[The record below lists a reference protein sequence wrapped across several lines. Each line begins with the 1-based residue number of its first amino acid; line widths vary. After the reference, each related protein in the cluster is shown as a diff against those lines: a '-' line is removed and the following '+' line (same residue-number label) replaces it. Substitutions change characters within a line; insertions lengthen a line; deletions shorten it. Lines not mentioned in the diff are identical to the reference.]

1 MAIGPGPTDA
11 GSRKRIAVVGL
22 QPPLT
27 TTERGPTSR
36 RSTSHP
42 FAASVL
48 AENLRKET
56 ARHGDCSAILIL
68 MRGPRQ
74 ERGET
79 GFETMAVD
87 VTEGKIL
94 LHETIPASA
103 KTMAFFDGKLSIERL
118 NADWARVAE
127 IVSDLGVDSVAL
139 PCTWTSSLAD
149 AQELSGLLAGKRVV
163 LGGSGLFPGF
173 ARMMADQGV
182 FSVMG
187 PGFGNPELNRN
198 LFNLLTVADPL
209 SSVPSVLHRGKGG
222 AVVEL
227 CSPDESKT
235 ASSILHRLA
244 LSGKAHE
251 SYLRLAAAYRATGTT
266 LLPYLGE
273 NTRGEEF
280 TKMLSSFEFTE
291 GDPSLLEDS
300 PSIDAYLSYGCP
312 KECEYCTS
320 PVLRRGRSTQ
330 SEEELGRVAGSMAR
344 MLDTAKKAKVSI
356 WDENASP
363 GDVIRFLDKIAESF
377 AARGSIWDERQLQIV
392 FTNGFYPKRWAAHS
406 SFLKGAFSGFR
417 EKMAS
422 MGVRTR
428 IGTFFPAENWGFGDV
443 HFYENKL
450 DTPGVLGSRESGGI
464 RDLLSIFDY
473 VAACAGMDRSLVS
486 SAVFDS
492 YMHHLREGWKA
503 FSEALWEK
511 CSITPFFAQVFPRT
525 ALGQLPFQILGETI
539 SPEMLESEQDASR
552 LAELYAF
559 GENFGSPAFQAR
571 TAEEYLLLLDR
582 FYTIWAGINGEESA
596 AARRKYGMTISA
608 ETARLMG
615 K

>member
-1 MAIGPGPTDA
+1 MTTGPGPTDA
-11 GSRKRIAVVGL
+11 GSRKRIAIVGL

-27 TTERGPTSR
+27 ATEKGPTSR

-48 AENLRKET
+48 AENLGKE
-56 ARHGDCSAILIL
+56 AAQHGDCSAILIL
-68 MRGPRQ
+68 MRGPRR

-94 LHETIPASA
+94 LHETIPASV

-127 IVSDLGVDSVAL
+127 IISDLDVDSVAV

-163 LGGSGLFPGF
+163 LGGTGLFPGF

-187 PGFGNPELNRN
+187 PGFGNPELNQN
-198 LFNLLTVADPL
+198 LFNLLTLADPL
-209 SSVPSVLHRGKGG
+209 STVPSVLHRGKDG

-235 ASSILHRLA
+235 ASSLLHRLA

-251 SYLRLAAAYRATGTT
+251 SYTRLAAAYRATGTT

-273 NTRGEEF
+273 NIRGEEF

-320 PVLRRGRSTQ
+320 PALRRGQSTQ
-330 SEEELGRVAGSMAR
+330 SEEELGRVAGSIAR

-356 WDENASP
+356 WDENARP

-377 AARGSIWDERQLQIV
+377 AARGPTREEHQLQIV
-392 FTNGFYPKRWAAHS
+392 FTNGFYPKLWAAHS
-406 SFLKGAFSGFR
+406 SILKEGFSDVR
-417 EKMAS
+417 EKMAR
-422 MGVRTR
+422 MGVKAR
-428 IGTFFPAENWGFGDV
+428 IGSFFPAENWGFGDV

-473 VAACAGMDRSLVS
+473 VAACAGMDRSLTNS
-486 SAVFDS
+486 TVFDS
-492 YMHHLREGWKA
+492 YLHHLKQGWKA
-503 FSEALWEK
+503 FSKVLGED
-511 CSITPFFAQVFPRT
+511 CSVTPFFRQVFPRT
-525 ALGQLPFQILGETI
+525 ALGQLQFQILGEII
-539 SPEMLESEQDASR
+539 SPGMLESEGDAVR
-552 LAELYAF
+552 LAQLYAF
-559 GENFGSPAFQAR
+559 GENFGSPAFEAR
-571 TAEEYLLLLDR
+571 TAEEYLILLER
-582 FYTIWAGINGEESA
+582 FYAIWAGINGEQSA
-596 AARRKYGMTISA
+596 AFRRRYGMTISA